1 MKINNRIK
9 GISMFSSGGV
19 AETYLEEIGI
29 DILLA
34 NELVKERADFYK
46 HLYPNSNMIT
56 GDILDKDV
64 FNEFVNEAKKIK
76 PSFLIATPPCQGM
89 SSLGKKDYEIDE
101 RNLLIFS
108 VIEIIQEIDFDFI
121 LIENVPKFFKLFFP
135 FKDKLIGIVEIL
147 EELFSD
153 KFIIESY
160 ILNAKDY
167 GVPQS
172 RPRAIIK
179 LYKKNKKWGVPN
191 KKPEITLRQAIG
203 HLPSLMPEQ
212 KSNYKFHYAMK
223 HSHMQVEAMTYTPEG
238 KSAMLNEVYFPK
250 KANGEKVKGFHN
262 TYKRMKWDSP
272 SPARATNN
280 GLISGHNN
288 VHPGRIK
295 TDGTWS
301 DARVLSLLELFIVSS
316 LPENWNIPINY
327 KESLVRLL
335 IGEAIPPLM
344 LKEILLKINQD
355 TNE

>member
-1 MKINNRIK
+1 MK
-9 GISMFSSGGV
+9 GISMFSSGGI
-19 AETYLEEIGI
+19 AETYLNEIGI

-34 NELVKERADFYK
+34 NELVEERANFYK
-46 HLYPNSNMIT
+46 HLYPKSKMIT
-56 GDILDKDV
+56 GDILNKDI
-64 FNEFVNEAKKIK
+64 FTEFLKEAKKIK

-108 VIEIIQEIDFDFI
+108 VIEIIKGIDFDFI

-135 FKDKLIGIVEIL
+135 FKGEMIGIIEIL
-147 EELFSD
+147 EKLFSD
-153 KFIIESY
+153 TYIIEHY

-179 LYKKNKKWGVPN
+179 LYKKNKNWGMPAT
-191 KKPEITLRQAIG
+191 KTEITLKEAIG
-203 HLPSLMPEQ
+203 HLPSLMPEE
-212 KSNYKFHYAMK
+212 KSKIKFHYAMK
-223 HSHMQVEAMTYTPEG
+223 HSLMQVEAMTHTPEG
-238 KSAMLNEVYFPK
+238 KSAMVNEIYYPK
-250 KANGEKVKGFHN
+250 KANGEKVSGFHN

-272 SPARATNN
+272 APARATNN

-288 VHPGRIK
+288 VHPGRQRK
-295 TDGTWS
+295 DGTWS
-301 DARVLSLLELFIVSS
+301 DPRVLSLLELFIVSS
-316 LPENWNIPINY
+316 LPEDWNIPTDC

-344 LKEILLKINQD
+344 LKEVLSKINQ
-355 TNE
+355 